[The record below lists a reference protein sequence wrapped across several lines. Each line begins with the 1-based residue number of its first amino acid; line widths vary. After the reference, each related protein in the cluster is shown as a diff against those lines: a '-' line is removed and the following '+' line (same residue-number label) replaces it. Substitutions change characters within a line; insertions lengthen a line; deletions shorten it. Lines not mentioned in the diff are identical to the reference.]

1 MKRSASG
8 TFNLKFHNNFKFPT
22 YNGIVFFFY
31 NTPPNMVLLSEEDL
45 NQTESNSI
53 GLTLSKAIPVGRHE
67 IHPGNQFLK
76 TLPDFFEKYED
87 ANGEVI
93 VREKYPAKNNAGYID
108 VKKVDTDAG
117 ILVADI
123 NFTIESK
130 STGETYQAVG
140 KIDVQGWTVP

>member
-1 MKRSASG
+1 MKRNASG
-8 TFNLKFHNNFKFPT
+8 TFNLKFHKNFKYPT
-22 YNGIVFFFY
+22 YNGKVFFFFD
-31 NTPPNMVLLSEEDL
+31 TDPNMVLLSEEDL

-67 IHPGNQFLK
+67 IHPGNTFIK

-87 ANGEVI
+87 ENGEVI

-108 VKKVDTDAG
+108 VKKVDIATG
-117 ILVADI
+117 VLVADI
-123 NFTIESK
+123 NFTIQSQF
-130 STGETYQAVG
+130 TGETYQAVG